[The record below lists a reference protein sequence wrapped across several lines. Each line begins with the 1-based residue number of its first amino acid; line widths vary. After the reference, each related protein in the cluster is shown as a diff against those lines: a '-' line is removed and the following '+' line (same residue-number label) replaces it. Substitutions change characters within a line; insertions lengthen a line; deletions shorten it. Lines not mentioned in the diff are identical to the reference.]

1 MNILEKVK
9 KILNKEKDKGVKI
22 EGSADAVEPYLD
34 NPIPIPKDPL
44 LQNK

>member
-1 MNILEKVK
+1 MNILEKVR
-9 KILNKEKDKGVKI
+9 KILNKDKDKGVKI
-22 EGSADAVEPYLD
+22 EGPVNAAEPRLD